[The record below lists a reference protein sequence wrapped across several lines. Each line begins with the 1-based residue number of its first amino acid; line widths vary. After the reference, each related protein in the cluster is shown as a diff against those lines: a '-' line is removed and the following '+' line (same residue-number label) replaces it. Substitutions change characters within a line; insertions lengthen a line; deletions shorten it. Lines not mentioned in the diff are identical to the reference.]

1 MLSLSRE
8 VSDRA
13 ATVRGRLQEEE
24 LLKWELSEEQEVA
37 SQGVDAKT
45 PWQPGWVFL
54 GRAGAQ
60 SPLQVS

>member
-24 LLKWELSEEQEVA
+24 LLKWELSEEQELA
-37 SQGVDAKT
+37 SQGVGAKT
-45 PWQPGWVFL
+45 QW
-54 GRAGAQ
+54 
-60 SPLQVS
+60 